1 MANSDERRVDSTTVV
16 ALCLLFALGA
26 ALYSSVGHG
35 GASAYIASMALFSVA
50 PETMKPTALALNLLV
65 AGFGAWR
72 YWSHGLTNWKLVL
85 AFALTAT
92 PAAYIGGGIHLP
104 RIYYDPLVGILLW
117 AAAARLIWQP
127 KALADRDTSPPTLWA
142 SLPAGAVLGILA
154 GLTGTGGGIFLSPL
168 IILNAW
174 EEPRRTSGVVASFI
188 FLNSVAGLA
197 GNIASVGRL
206 PHQLPLFLASVA
218 AGALLGTWLGVERL
232 PRPWLL
238 RTLGAV
244 LLVAG
249 AKLLFT

>member
-1 MANSDERRVDSTTVV
+1 MDPTTVV
-16 ALCLLFALGA
+16 ALALLFALGA

-35 GASAYIASMALFSVA
+35 GASAYIAAMALFSVA

-72 YWSHGLTNWKLVL
+72 YWSRGLTNWKLL
-85 AFALTAT
+85 GAFALTAF
-92 PAAYIGGGIHLP
+92 PAAFIGGGIHLQA
-104 RIYYDPLVGILLW
+104 IYYKPLVGILLW
-117 AAAARLIWQP
+117 LGAARLLWQP
-127 KALADRDTSPPTLWA
+127 KLLAEREARPPSYRL
-142 SLPAGAVLGILA
+142 SLPAGAVLGLLA

-174 EEPRRTSGVVASFI
+174 EEPRRTSGVVAAFI
-188 FLNSVAGLA
+188 FLNSAAGLA
-197 GNIASVGRL
+197 GNAASVGRL
-206 PHQLPLFLASVA
+206 PHELPIFLGCVF
-218 AGALLGTWLGVERL
+218 AGALAGTWLGVERL

-244 LLVAG
+244 LAVAG

>member
-1 MANSDERRVDSTTVV
+1 MDATTVA
-16 ALCLLFALGA
+16 ALAILFALGA

-65 AGFGAWR
+65 AGFGTWR
-72 YWSHGLTNWKLVL
+72 YARRVLTNWKLVL

-92 PAAYIGGGIHLP
+92 PAAFIGGGIHLP
-104 RIYYDPLVGILLW
+104 PVYYKPLVGILLW
-117 AAAARLIWQP
+117 AAAARLLWQP
-127 KALADRDTSPPTLWA
+127 KALAERATEPPPLWV
-142 SLPAGAVLGILA
+142 SLPAGAVLGLLA

-174 EEPRRTSGVVASFI
+174 EKPRHTSGAVAAFI
-188 FLNSVAGLA
+188 LLNSIAGLA
-197 GNIASVGRL
+197 GNVSSVGHL
-206 PHQLPLFLASVA
+206 PSQLPLFLASVA
-218 AGALLGTWLGVERL
+218 GGALVGTSLGVERL

-238 RTLGAV
+238 RALGLV
-244 LLVAG
+244 LVVAG

>member
-1 MANSDERRVDSTTVV
+1 MDPTTL
-16 ALCLLFALGA
+16 ALLVILFALGA

-35 GASAYIASMALFSVA
+35 GASAYIAAMALFSIA

-72 YWSHGLTNWKLVL
+72 YWRRGLTNWKLVL

-92 PAAYIGGGIHLP
+92 PAAFIGGGLHLP
-104 RIYYDPLVGILLW
+104 VIYYKPLVGILLW
-117 AAAARLIWQP
+117 AAAARLLWQP
-127 KALADRDTSPPTLWA
+127 TWLAQRAVHEPSYLVTLPT
-142 SLPAGAVLGILA
+142 GAVLGLLA

-168 IILNAW
+168 VILNAW
-174 EEPRRTSGVVASFI
+174 EEPRRTSGVVAAFI

-197 GNIASVGRL
+197 GNAAAVGHL
-206 PHQLPLFLASVA
+206 PPQLPIFLVSVM

-238 RTLGAV
+238 RMLGIV

>member
-1 MANSDERRVDSTTVV
+1 MNPMSI
-16 ALCLLFALGA
+16 ALLAILFALGA

-35 GASAYIASMALFSVA
+35 GASAYIAAMALLSVA

-72 YWSHGLTNWKLVL
+72 YWRRGLTNWKLVL

-92 PAAYIGGGIHLP
+92 PAAYVGGGVHLAP
-104 RIYYDPLVGILLW
+104 VYYRVLVGVLLW
-117 AAAARLIWQP
+117 AAAARLFWQP
-127 KALADRDTSPPTLWA
+127 A
-142 SLPAGAVLGILA
+142 SLAQRRVHEPSLLVTLPTGAVLGFLA

-168 IILNAW
+168 IILNGW
-174 EEPRRTSGVVASFI
+174 EEPRRTSGIVAAFI
-188 FLNSVAGLA
+188 VLNSAAGLA
-197 GNIASVGRL
+197 GNAAAVGHL
-206 PHQLPLFLASVA
+206 TPQLPIFLASVM

-238 RTLGAV
+238 RTLGLV

-249 AKLLFT
+249 SKLLFT